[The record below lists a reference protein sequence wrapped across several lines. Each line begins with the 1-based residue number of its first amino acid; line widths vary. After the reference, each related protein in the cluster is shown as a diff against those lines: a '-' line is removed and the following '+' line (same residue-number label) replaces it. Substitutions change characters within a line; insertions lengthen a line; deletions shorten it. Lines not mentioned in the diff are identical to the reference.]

1 MAAEPKSRDVI
12 REREREIVG
21 KRKEEEEKKEHS
33 EHTARF
39 TDCNIRAPLMAG
51 LLKIMTWLFIFV
63 PSSKTK

>member
-39 TDCNIRAPLMAG
+39 LTIISEHL
-51 LLKIMTWLFIFV
+51 
-63 PSSKTK
+63 